1 MKKTAIVS
9 CYFQHNY
16 GSMLQAY
23 ATQMA
28 LDKLGYENETID
40 ILGFNG
46 EIKKAKLL
54 YFAKASL
61 TSDIL
66 LSKLGMARNVLI
78 KKFSNNQY
86 AQLSKVRAEKF
97 DEFSR
102 KQFRLSP
109 KYDSKAELGRKC
121 KDNYSSVLVGSDQLW
136 LPGNIAADYYTLNFV
151 PETVNSIAYATSF
164 GQSSLPKDSTKKAEV
179 FLKKIKHIG
188 VREESGQKLVKE
200 IANRDV
206 PVVCDPTLLFTGD
219 EWMAIQQKEPIVK
232 GKYIL
237 CYFLGNN
244 PPHREFAKR
253 LKEATGCKIIALTH
267 LDEFV
272 KSDEG
277 YADETPYDID
287 PADFLNLIRNA
298 EYVCTDSFHC
308 SVFSILYKRQFFTF
322 RRYNR
327 NTKQSTNSRLDTL
340 FHMAGITGRLLTGEE
355 NIADCLKIFNAIKDD
370 FSYIEI
376 APEAAVA
383 GAKEMK
389 ESVAPNEKRESFFK
403 DANRMSGE
411 ELFNKYFPE
420 TFKVKAEHSIRLAC
434 YKLGIYSV
442 AKKLYVRL
450 THKY

>member
-1 MKKTAIVS
+1 MKKIAIVS

-40 ILGFNG
+40 VSGFNG
-46 EIKKAKLL
+46 EIKKAKIL

-61 TSDIL
+61 TSDIF
-66 LSKLGMARNVLI
+66 LSKLGMTKSVLI
-78 KKFSNNQY
+78 KRFSKNQY
-86 AQLSKVRAEKF
+86 SSNSKIRAARF
-97 DEFSR
+97 NTFSF

-109 KYDSKAELGRKC
+109 KYASKVELGLKC
-121 KDNYSSVLVGSDQLW
+121 RERYSCVLVGSDQLW

-151 PETVNSIAYATSF
+151 PAHVNSIAYATSF
-164 GQSSLPKDSTKKAEV
+164 GQSSLPKDSKKKASI
-179 FLKKIKHIG
+179 FLKRINHIS
-188 VREESGQKLVKE
+188 VREESGQKLVQELVGRK
-200 IANRDV
+200 V

-219 EWMAIQQKEPIVK
+219 EWMKIQRTEPIVQ
-232 GKYIL
+232 GRYIL

-244 PPHREFAKR
+244 PPHREFAKK
-253 LKEATGCKIIALTH
+253 LKGETGCKIVALTH

-308 SVFSILYKRQFFTF
+308 SVFSILYKRRFFTF
-322 RRYNR
+322 RRYSR

-340 FHMAGITGRLLTGEE
+340 FNLTGITKRLLTGDEE
-355 NIADCLKIFNAIKDD
+355 IVECLAIETD
-370 FSYIEI
+370 F
-376 APEAAVA
+376 
-383 GAKEMK
+383 
-389 ESVAPNEKRESFFK
+389 ESV
-403 DANRMSGE
+403 
-411 ELFNKYFPE
+411 
-420 TFKVKAEHSIRLAC
+420 H
-434 YKLGIYSV
+434 
-442 AKKLYVRL
+442 KKLEVVRQQSYDYL
-450 THKY
+450 LNALKNEGSTDL

>member
-28 LDKLGYENETID
+28 LDKLDYENETID
-40 ILGFNG
+40 IAGFNH
-46 EIKKAKLL
+46 EIKKAKIL

-66 LSKLGMARNVLI
+66 ISKLGMAKNVLI
-78 KKFSNNQY
+78 KKFSKNDY
-86 AQLSKVRAEKF
+86 ARLSKVRSDRF
-97 DEFSR
+97 DAFG
-102 KQFRLSP
+102 KKYFRLSSR
-109 KYDSKAELGRKC
+109 YSSKEELGKKC
-121 KDNYSSVLVGSDQLW
+121 DENYSSVLVGSDQLW

-151 PETVNSIAYATSF
+151 PTTVNSIAYATSF
-164 GQSSLPKDSTKKAEV
+164 GQSSLPKDSAKKATI

-188 VREESGQKLVKE
+188 VREESGQKLVKKL
-200 IANRDV
+200 AGRNV

-219 EWMAIQQKEPIVK
+219 EWMKIQKKEPIIK

-244 PPHREFAKR
+244 PPHREFAEK
-253 LKEATGCKIIALTH
+253 LKKETGCKIVALTH

-277 YADETPYDID
+277 YADETPYNID
-287 PADFLNLIRNA
+287 PADFLNLIRKA

-308 SVFSILYKRQFFTF
+308 SVFSILYKKEFYTF

-327 NTKQSTNSRLDTL
+327 NTRQSTNSRLDTL
-340 FHMAGITGRLLTGEE
+340 FKITGIEGRLLAGDEK
-355 NIADCLKIFNAIKDD
+355 IVDCLNIKTD
-370 FSYIEI
+370 FD
-376 APEAAVA
+376 EA
-383 GAKEMK
+383 
-389 ESVAPNEKRESFFK
+389 
-403 DANRMSGE
+403 
-411 ELFNKYFPE
+411 
-420 TFKVKAEHSIRLAC
+420 H
-434 YKLGIYSV
+434 
-442 AKKLYVRL
+442 KKLAGVRQQSYEYL
-450 THKY
+450 KVALQDEGSTDL

>member
-40 ILGFNG
+40 ISGFNG

-66 LSKLGMARNVLI
+66 LSKLGMAKNVLI
-78 KKFSNNQY
+78 KKFSKTQY
-86 AQLSKVRAEKF
+86 AESSKVRAEKF
-97 DEFSR
+97 DAFSH

-109 KYDSKAELGRKC
+109 KYNSKAELGNKC

-164 GQSSLPKDSTKKAEV
+164 GQSSLPKNSAKKAEV

-219 EWMAIQQKEPIVK
+219 EWMAIQQKEPIIK

-253 LKEATGCKIIALTH
+253 LKEVTGCKIIALTH

-272 KSDEG
+272 KSDVITDRNHGNYYQGVES
-277 YADETPYDID
+277 D
-287 PADFLNLIRNA
+287 PWLRAFSLIF
-298 EYVCTDSFHC
+298 VTDHRAIHVISE
-308 SVFSILYKRQFFTF
+308 SSIVLVIL
-322 RRYNR
+322 RYGIALMLAGSQKNWIM
-327 NTKQSTNSRLDTL
+327 TKGLREFWCIQ
-340 FHMAGITGRLLTGEE
+340 
-355 NIADCLKIFNAIKDD
+355 
-370 FSYIEI
+370 
-376 APEAAVA
+376 
-383 GAKEMK
+383 
-389 ESVAPNEKRESFFK
+389 KREEKSLMQL
-403 DANRMSGE
+403 RTTS
-411 ELFNKYFPE
+411 
-420 TFKVKAEHSIRLAC
+420 
-434 YKLGIYSV
+434 
-442 AKKLYVRL
+442 L
-450 THKY
+450 TLKSHQKPL

>member
-28 LDKLGYENETID
+28 LDKLDYENETID
-40 ILGFNG
+40 IAGFNH
-46 EIKKAKLL
+46 EIKKAKIL

-66 LSKLGMARNVLI
+66 ISKLGMAKNVLI
-78 KKFSNNQY
+78 KKFSKNDY
-86 AQLSKVRAEKF
+86 ARLSKVRSDRF
-97 DEFSR
+97 DAFG
-102 KQFRLSP
+102 KKYFRLSSR
-109 KYDSKAELGRKC
+109 YSSKEELGKKC
-121 KDNYSSVLVGSDQLW
+121 DENYSSVLVGSDQLW

-151 PETVNSIAYATSF
+151 PTTVNSIAYATSF
-164 GQSSLPKDSTKKAEV
+164 GQSSLPKDSAKKATI

-188 VREESGQKLVKE
+188 VREESGQKLVKKL
-200 IANRDV
+200 AGRNV

-219 EWMAIQQKEPIVK
+219 EWMKIQKKEAIIK

-244 PPHREFAKR
+244 PPHREFAEK
-253 LKEATGCKIIALTH
+253 LKKETGCKIVALTH

-277 YADETPYDID
+277 YADETPYNID

-308 SVFSILYKRQFFTF
+308 SVFSILYKKEFYTF

-327 NTKQSTNSRLDTL
+327 NTRQSTNSRLDTL
-340 FHMAGITGRLLTGEE
+340 FKITGIEGRLLAGDEK
-355 NIADCLKIFNAIKDD
+355 IVDCLNIKTD
-370 FSYIEI
+370 FD
-376 APEAAVA
+376 EA
-383 GAKEMK
+383 
-389 ESVAPNEKRESFFK
+389 
-403 DANRMSGE
+403 
-411 ELFNKYFPE
+411 
-420 TFKVKAEHSIRLAC
+420 H
-434 YKLGIYSV
+434 
-442 AKKLYVRL
+442 KKLAGVRQQSYEYL
-450 THKY
+450 KVALQDEGSTDL

>member
-40 ILGFNG
+40 ISGFNH
-46 EIKKAKLL
+46 EIKRAKLC

-66 LSKLGMARNVLI
+66 LSKLGMAKNVLI
-78 KKFSNNQY
+78 KKFSKNQY
-86 AQLSKVRAEKF
+86 SSLSRVRAEKF
-97 DEFSR
+97 DAFSS
-102 KQFRLSP
+102 KHFRLSP
-109 KYDSKAELGRKC
+109 EYTSKAELGSKC
-121 KDNYSSVLVGSDQLW
+121 EDRYSNVLVGSDQLW

-151 PETVNSIAYATSF
+151 PKTVNSIAYATSF
-164 GQSSLPKDSTKKAEV
+164 GQSTLPKDSAKKASI

-188 VREESGQKLVKE
+188 VREESGQKLVKNL
-200 IANRDV
+200 ANRDV
-206 PVVCDPTLLFTGD
+206 PVVCDPTLLFTGN
-219 EWMAIQQKEPIVK
+219 EWLDIQKPEPIID

-244 PPHREFAKR
+244 PPHRKFAQR
-253 LKEATGCKIIALTH
+253 LKEKTGCKIVALAH

-277 YADETPYDID
+277 YADVMPYDID

-308 SVFSILYKRQFFTF
+308 SVFSILYKRKFFTF
-322 RRYNR
+322 RRYNG

-340 FHMAGITGRLLTGEE
+340 FNLTGIKGRLMNGDEKIEE
-355 NIADCLKIFNAIKDD
+355 C
-370 FSYIEI
+370 IEI
-376 APEAAVA
+376 RTDFENVY
-383 GAKEMK
+383 KK
-389 ESVAPNEKRESFFK
+389 LESVREQSYEYLRRALE
-403 DANRMSGE
+403 DEGSTD
-411 ELFNKYFPE
+411 L
-420 TFKVKAEHSIRLAC
+420 
-434 YKLGIYSV
+434 
-442 AKKLYVRL
+442 
-450 THKY
+450 

>member
-188 VREESGQKLVKE
+188 VREESGQKLV
-200 IANRDV
+200 
-206 PVVCDPTLLFTGD
+206 
-219 EWMAIQQKEPIVK
+219 
-232 GKYIL
+232 
-237 CYFLGNN
+237 
-244 PPHREFAKR
+244 
-253 LKEATGCKIIALTH
+253 
-267 LDEFV
+267 
-272 KSDEG
+272 
-277 YADETPYDID
+277 
-287 PADFLNLIRNA
+287 
-298 EYVCTDSFHC
+298 
-308 SVFSILYKRQFFTF
+308 
-322 RRYNR
+322 
-327 NTKQSTNSRLDTL
+327 
-340 FHMAGITGRLLTGEE
+340 
-355 NIADCLKIFNAIKDD
+355 
-370 FSYIEI
+370 
-376 APEAAVA
+376 
-383 GAKEMK
+383 
-389 ESVAPNEKRESFFK
+389 
-403 DANRMSGE
+403 
-411 ELFNKYFPE
+411 
-420 TFKVKAEHSIRLAC
+420 
-434 YKLGIYSV
+434 
-442 AKKLYVRL
+442 
-450 THKY
+450 

>member
-40 ILGFNG
+40 IAGFNH
-46 EIKKAKLL
+46 EIKKAKML

-66 LSKLGMARNVLI
+66 ISKLGMARNVVI
-78 KKFSNNQY
+78 KRFSENDY
-86 AQLSKVRAEKF
+86 ARLSKVRSDKF
-97 DEFSR
+97 DAFS
-102 KQFRLSP
+102 KKYFRLSSR
-109 KYDSKAELGRKC
+109 YNSKEELGKKC
-121 KDNYSSVLVGSDQLW
+121 DENYSTVLVGSDQLW

-151 PETVNSIAYATSF
+151 PTTVNSIAYATSF
-164 GQSSLPKDSTKKAEV
+164 GQSSLPKDSARKATM

-188 VREESGQKLVKE
+188 VREEAGRRLVKE
-200 IANRDV
+200 LAGRNV

-219 EWMAIQQKEPIVK
+219 EWMQIQKKEPIIE

-244 PPHREFAKR
+244 PPHREFAKKLR
-253 LKEATGCKIIALTH
+253 KETGCKIVALTH
-267 LDEFV
+267 LDEFI
-272 KSDEG
+272 KGDEE
-277 YADETPYDID
+277 YADEMPYDID

-308 SVFSILYKRQFFTF
+308 SVFSILYKKEFYTF

-327 NTKQSTNSRLDTL
+327 NTKHSTNSRLDTL
-340 FHMAGITGRLLTGEE
+340 FKSAGIEGRVLTGNEKIE
-355 NIADCLKIFNAIKDD
+355 DCLNFKTDFDVAHKKIAEVRKQ
-370 FSYIEI
+370 SYEYLK
-376 APEAAVA
+376 AALQDE
-383 GAKEMK
+383 G
-389 ESVAPNEKRESFFK
+389 ST
-403 DANRMSGE
+403 D
-411 ELFNKYFPE
+411 L
-420 TFKVKAEHSIRLAC
+420 
-434 YKLGIYSV
+434 
-442 AKKLYVRL
+442 
-450 THKY
+450 

>member
-28 LDKLGYENETID
+28 IDKLDYENETID
-40 ILGFNG
+40 IAGFNH
-46 EIKKAKLL
+46 EIKKAKIL

-66 LSKLGMARNVLI
+66 ISKLGMAKNVLI
-78 KKFSNNQY
+78 KKFSKNDY
-86 AQLSKVRAEKF
+86 ARLSKVRSDRF
-97 DEFSR
+97 DAFG
-102 KQFRLSP
+102 KKYFRLSSR
-109 KYDSKAELGRKC
+109 YSSKEELGKKC
-121 KDNYSSVLVGSDQLW
+121 DENYSSVLVGSDQLW

-151 PETVNSIAYATSF
+151 PTTVNSIAYATSF
-164 GQSSLPKDSTKKAEV
+164 GQSSLPKDSAKKATI

-188 VREESGQKLVKE
+188 VREESGQKLVKKL
-200 IANRDV
+200 AGRNV

-219 EWMAIQQKEPIVK
+219 EWMKIQKKEPIIK

-244 PPHREFAKR
+244 PPHREFAEK
-253 LKEATGCKIIALTH
+253 LKKETGCKIVALTH

-277 YADETPYDID
+277 YADETPYNID

-308 SVFSILYKRQFFTF
+308 SVFSILYKKEFYTF

-327 NTKQSTNSRLDTL
+327 NTRQSTNSRLDTL
-340 FHMAGITGRLLTGEE
+340 FKITGIEGRLLAGDEK
-355 NIADCLKIFNAIKDD
+355 IVDCLNIKTD
-370 FSYIEI
+370 FD
-376 APEAAVA
+376 EA
-383 GAKEMK
+383 
-389 ESVAPNEKRESFFK
+389 
-403 DANRMSGE
+403 
-411 ELFNKYFPE
+411 
-420 TFKVKAEHSIRLAC
+420 H
-434 YKLGIYSV
+434 
-442 AKKLYVRL
+442 KKLAGVRQQSYEYL
-450 THKY
+450 KVALQDEGSTDL